1 LRLDKYLKVTRV
13 IKRRTVANDISSNG
27 RVSIN
32 GKVAKPSTPVSTG
45 DIIEIKFGFGSSKIK
60 VISISE
66 VLVENAR
73 KERDEKEALLEKSD
87 SLEYIE
93 KIAREELGMIK
104 PGETVFI
111 D

>member
-1 LRLDKYLKVTRV
+1 MIIPKIVISLAMVVLLSAAVAIYFDQETQ
-13 IKRRTVANDISSNG
+13 IKRIQEKNS
-27 RVSIN
+27 
-32 GKVAKPSTPVSTG
+32 
-45 DIIEIKFGFGSSKIK
+45 EL
-60 VISISE
+60 E